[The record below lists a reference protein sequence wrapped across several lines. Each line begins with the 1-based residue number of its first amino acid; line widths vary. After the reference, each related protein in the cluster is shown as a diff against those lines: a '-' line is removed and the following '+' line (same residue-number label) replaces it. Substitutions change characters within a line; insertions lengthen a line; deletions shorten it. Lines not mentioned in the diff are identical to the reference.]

1 MGLFGKGKT
10 FKIYGLDDCKI
21 VINGMNILP
30 FVEEKKVSTLE
41 YDGSDIYANDHCIS
55 RFLRDSSS
63 YNVRLESPQP
73 APKAEKA
80 EKTTSKTAKP
90 ATPKIDLYKK
100 AEEAVKEMPAEA
112 PFTLENL
119 NIVIQGNVDSI
130 ESEGDLSVSA
140 HSVNS
145 ISCEG
150 KCTIDSD
157 TIEGDI
163 ECSDDL
169 TITGNIEGSVSS
181 EGNLNITGNV
191 TGGDV
196 NSEGDITIS
205 GSATASG
212 DISLDGDLTV
222 NGNISKC
229 SSISVGNDV
238 TIGGNQSGDM
248 EVEGDVIIKGDFKGK
263 TLNADGGVSF
273 NK

>member
-55 RFLRDSSS
+55 RFLKDSSS

-80 EKTTSKTAKP
+80 EKTTSKTTKP

-100 AEEAVKEMPAEA
+100 AEEAIKEMPAEA

-163 ECSDDL
+163 NCENDL

-181 EGNLNITGNV
+181 GGLLSITGNV
-191 TGGDV
+191 SGDDI
-196 NSEGDITIS
+196 SSDDQITIS
-205 GSATASG
+205 GNASASG

-229 SSISVGNDV
+229 NSISIGNDA
-238 TIGGNQSGDM
+238 TIGGSVSGDM
-248 EVEGDVIIKGDFKGK
+248 EVSGDVIIKGDFKGK